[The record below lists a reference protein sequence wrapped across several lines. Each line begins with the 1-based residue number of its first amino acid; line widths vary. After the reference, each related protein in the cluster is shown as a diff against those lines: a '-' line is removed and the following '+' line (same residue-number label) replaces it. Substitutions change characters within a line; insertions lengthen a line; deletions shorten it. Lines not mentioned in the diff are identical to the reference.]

1 MKTYTLEK
9 TNSKKLFRVVDTN
22 GNWTHYYHKPTDEYL
37 RAVNYIL
44 KTGFTKGERF
54 EEHLKNGEKAELERK
69 LKLAGERG
77 DRIHDMISYILT
89 NKGKADMQTP
99 VFNEETL
106 QQELLNMDEWKCI
119 LAFQEFWNRHEPILI
134 DYEFPTWNLNH
145 GFAGTGDALL
155 ILTKKCDDKYCKC
168 NKLIGKIGLYD
179 WKSGRGIWE
188 DQGPQ
193 TSAYSKGEN
202 LDHPVD
208 YTAILR
214 LGTRTRRGYEFEP
227 YNKKQTEIHWKEFL
241 AAIQIS
247 DATYRPF
254 DSKKIYDIPEKV
266 NIKIK
271 RFKKVSKKPKKKVS
285 KKSKKRKVIKKP
297 KKKSKT
303 KKICKK
309 KSKKSQV

>member
-1 MKTYTLEK
+1 MKNYTLEK
-9 TNSKKLFRVVDTN
+9 TRSKKLFRVVDVS
-22 GNWTHYYHKPTDEYL
+22 GNWSHYYYKPTKEYL

-54 EEHLKNGEKAELERK
+54 EEHLKNGNKEELERK

-77 DRIHDMISYILT
+77 DRLHDMISYILS
-89 NKGKADMQTP
+89 NKGKANIKTP

-106 QQELLNMDEWKCI
+106 QQELLNMNEWKCI
-119 LAFQEFWNRHEPILI
+119 LAFQEFWKRHKPMLV
-134 DYEFPTWNLNH
+134 DYEFPVWNLKH

-168 NKLIGKIGLYD
+168 NKFIGKIGLID
-179 WKSGRGIWE
+179 WKSGKGIWE

-202 LDHPVD
+202 LDPID

-214 LGTRTRRGYEFEP
+214 IGTKTKRGYEFEP

-266 NIKIK
+266 EIKIK
-271 RFKKVSKKPKKKVS
+271 RFKKVV
-285 KKSKKRKVIKKP
+285 KKSKKKKHEN
-297 KKKSKT
+297 KNNQA
-303 KKICKK
+303 IRNNINYI
-309 KSKKSQV
+309 